1 MPNMNSDFFGS
12 SNFLLFGGQLLG
24 GRCICLVVGCLVVG
38 AFVRWSVA
46 WCLVVSW
53 SVGRWS
59 VVGGLLVG
67 CFKETRAMSRVC
79 VAPS

>member
-24 GRCICLVVGCLVVG
+24 GRCICLVVG

-46 WCLVVSW
+46 RCLVVSW